1 MSDFGADTCDFH
13 SDFASDF
20 RTESNDYAS
29 DFRDFPGGFSGDFG
43 GAPRPHQ
50 KPRPAWRDHADSPN
64 QSAPAPQEPATPPRA
79 RGGARW
85 RQAGST
91 PQSGNARRGGDAT
104 PQGHKQGAQRTRG
117 GSNVGTA
124 ARVKAPYR
132 GVKMANKAYNK
143 KSPEYTGSKGKPR
156 TACAMRGVGH
166 FWSLARSKS
175 SRMGCNR
182 IYNKIKG
189 GTSLHGNC
197 STYAGAGQAKVNRR
211 AVVVLV

>member
-64 QSAPAPQEPATPPRA
+64 QSAPAPQGPATPPRA

-91 PQSGNARRGGDAT
+91 PQSGNARRGAM
-104 PQGHKQGAQRTRG
+104 PRHKAINKAH
-117 GSNVGTA
+117 S
-124 ARVKAPYR
+124 ARVA
-132 GVKMANKAYNK
+132 A
-143 KSPEYTGSKGKPR
+143 
-156 TACAMRGVGH
+156 AM
-166 FWSLARSKS
+166 
-175 SRMGCNR
+175 
-182 IYNKIKG
+182 
-189 GTSLHGNC
+189 
-197 STYAGAGQAKVNRR
+197 
-211 AVVVLV
+211 